1 MLRSSS
7 CDYSD
12 AYILV
17 KANITVNNTAGAGAA
32 ANITNKKVIFKNCA
46 PFTNRISKINNTQI
60 DNVENIDIVMPMCNL
75 IEYSENDSKTSE
87 SLWQYCRDIPAV
99 NNNGDIVNF
108 NGNNETDSFNFKT
121 KITGETNDIGIIN
134 IEIVVPLKYLSKFWK
149 TLEMPLNNCEIEL
162 ILTWYRNCVIISTK
176 VNDQISTFTITE
188 TNLYVPV
195 VTLSTQD
202 HSKLLPQLKTALKE
216 Q

>member
-1 MLRSSS
+1 
-7 CDYSD
+7 
-12 AYILV
+12 
-17 KANITVNNTAGAGAA
+17 
-32 ANITNKKVIFKNCA
+32 
-46 PFTNRISKINNTQI
+46 
-60 DNVENIDIVMPMCNL
+60 MPMFNL

-121 KITGETNDIGIIN
+121 KITGETNDNGIIN